1 MSCRQSSCKLLIALL
16 LVSVV
21 GCGHPDR
28 HRLVGKWQL
37 ELKESARLESR
48 VADVADL
55 EAKSEM
61 TLEFRG
67 GGRFFTETSMGNIQR
82 AKQGTWKVV
91 DFDEATNV
99 LKVDCLVGVESTEH
113 AIEFLEEDL
122 IQLVPPNMAGL
133 TMKLKF
139 RRQ

>member
-1 MSCRQSSCKLLIALL
+1 MSCRLNFCKLLIALL

-21 GCGHPDR
+21 GCGNPDR
-28 HRLVGKWQL
+28 HRLVGTWQL
-37 ELKESARLESR
+37 ELKESTRLESR

-55 EAKSEM
+55 EAKSKM

-82 AKQGTWKVV
+82 AKQGTWQVV

-99 LKVDCLVGVESTEH
+99 LKVNCMVGVESTEH

-133 TMKLKF
+133 TLKLKF